1 MSLWLVVVVV
11 TTTAVAV
18 VTVGAVVVVAI
29 GAEAVEE
36 CNVTLKHYKHHFIIV
51 KPCQTKVVY
60 VCNKILQQ
68 EKPNTCYYFVTFKF
82 NSQIRTLV
90 SGLRFKPGAFNL

>member
-36 CNVTLKHYKHHFIIV
+36 CKLFLKHYIIV
-51 KPCQTKVVY
+51 KPCQPIVVH
-60 VCNKILQQ
+60 VCNMIFQQ
-68 EKPNTCYYFVTFKF
+68 GKPDTCYFVTF
-82 NSQIRTLV
+82 NANTHT
-90 SGLRFKPGAFNL
+90 GLCYHHSYFYLFI